1 MLYIPTLEQLNLMAA
16 LPVIAVATWACVLV
30 LVDLMLPK
38 SRKGLIPWLVVGNL
52 VFALVATLLTYN
64 DNGSAFLGM
73 YRADAFTG
81 FLNIVILLTAI
92 LSVMMSIS
100 YVQRTGIIR
109 SEYYILLMFSVLGMM
124 LMASSTDLVM
134 IFVALELLSI
144 PLYVMSA
151 FRAPDPKS
159 EEAGIKY
166 FLLGAF
172 ASAFFVFGAALVY
185 GATGATQLDQIFASA
200 ERVLQSNS
208 SHLFYLV
215 AGAGLMLVGLGFK
228 VAIAPFH
235 VWTPDV
241 YEGAPTSV
249 AAFMSVGAKLGG
261 FAALLRI
268 ATVAMGGILI
278 SDAEIRQAWQG
289 LLSLLAAFTVF
300 LGNLIAIAQYN
311 VKRMLAYSSI
321 ANAGYILIGLAAGAT
336 PGLQDAAVRAVLVYL
351 VTYLFTTLGAFAVV
365 ILMEKDDGS
374 PVMLDDFIGLG
385 RSRPLLAFMMA
396 VFMLSLIG
404 VPLTAGFIGKVAVFG
419 VAVNAGLIGLV
430 VFAVLMTVVSAY
442 YYARIIVNMYL
453 KDGEGQPVPE
463 EGPALRWA
471 IYICFVGTLAVGILP
486 TLVTA
491 LSDQVVLATTLFP

>member
-16 LPVIAVATWACVLV
+16 LPAIAVAVWACVLV
-30 LVDLMLPK
+30 IVDLLLPK
-38 SRKGLIPWLVVGNL
+38 GRKGLIPWLALGGL
-52 VFALVATLLTYN
+52 VFALIATLLTFN

-81 FLNIVILLTAI
+81 FLNAVVLLTAI
-92 LSVMMSIS
+92 LSILMSIR
-100 YVQRTGIIR
+100 YVQRTGLVR
-109 SEYYILLMFSVLGMM
+109 SEYYVLLMFSALGMM

-144 PLYVMSA
+144 PLYVLSA
-151 FRAPDPKS
+151 FRTPDRKS

-185 GATGATQLDQIFASA
+185 GATGTTHLDLVFASA
-200 ERVLQSNS
+200 GRVLESNS
-208 SHLFYLV
+208 PHLFYLV

-228 VAIAPFH
+228 AAIAPFH

-249 AAFMSVGAKLGG
+249 VAFMSVGAKLGG
-261 FAALLRI
+261 FAALMRI
-268 ATVAMGGILI
+268 AVVALGGVLMN
-278 SDAEIRQAWQG
+278 DAEIRQAWQG
-289 LLSLLAAFTVF
+289 LLSLLAALTVF
-300 LGNLIAIAQYN
+300 IGNLVAIAQNN

-321 ANAGYILIGLAAGAT
+321 ANAGYILIALAGGAT
-336 PGLQDAAVRAVLVYL
+336 PGLQDAAVRATLVYL
-351 VTYLFTTLGAFAVV
+351 ITYLFTTLGAFAVV
-365 ILMEKDDGS
+365 IALEKDDGS
-374 PVMLDDFIGLG
+374 PVMLDDFTGLG

-419 VAVNAGLIGLV
+419 VAVSAGLIGLV
-430 VFAVLMTVVSAY
+430 VFAVIMTVVSAF

-463 EGPALRWA
+463 EGHALRWA
-471 IYICFVGTLAVGILP
+471 TYICFVGTLAVGILP

-491 LSDQVVLATTLFP
+491 FSDQVVLATVLLP

>member
-1 MLYIPTLEQLNLMAA
+1 MLVIPTLEQLNMLAA
-16 LPVIAVATWACVLV
+16 LPAISVAAWACILV
-30 LVDLMLPK
+30 LIDLMLPK
-38 SRKGLIPWLVVGNL
+38 ERKGIIPWLVVGNL
-52 VFALVATLLTYN
+52 VFALVATLLTFN
-64 DNGSAFLGM
+64 NNGSAFLGM

-81 FLNIVILLTAI
+81 FLNVVILLTAI
-92 LSVMMSIS
+92 LSVMMSIN
-100 YVQRTGIIR
+100 YIQRTGIIR

-124 LMASSTDLVM
+124 LMAAATELVM

-172 ASAFFVFGAALVY
+172 SSAFFVFGAALVY
-185 GATGATQLDQIFASA
+185 GATGTTHLEAIFVSA
-200 ERVLQSNS
+200 ERVLQTNS
-208 SHLFYLV
+208 PHLFYLV
-215 AGAGLMLVGLGFK
+215 AGAGLLLVGLGFK
-228 VAIAPFH
+228 VALVPFH

-249 AAFMSVGAKLGG
+249 AAFMSVGAKVGG

-268 ATVAMGGILI
+268 ATVALGGTFMN
-278 SDAEIRQAWQG
+278 DADIRYAWQG
-289 LLSLLAAFTVF
+289 LLSLLAAATVF
-300 LGNLIAIAQYN
+300 IGNLVAIAQNN
-311 VKRMLAYSSI
+311 VKRLLAYSSI
-321 ANAGYILIGLAAGAT
+321 ANAGYIMIGLAAGAT
-336 PGLQDAAVRAVLVYL
+336 PGLQDAAVRAVLIYL
-351 VTYLFTTLGAFAVV
+351 ITYLFTTLGAFAVV
-365 ILMEKDDGS
+365 VLLEKDDGS
-374 PVMLDDFIGLG
+374 PVMLDDFIGLS
-385 RSRPLLAFMMA
+385 RTRPLLAFMMA

-419 VAVNAGLIGLV
+419 VAVNAGLFGLV
-430 VFAVLMTVVSAY
+430 VFAVLMTVVSAF

-453 KDGEGQPVPE
+453 RDEEGQPVPE

-491 LSDQVVLATTLFP
+491 LSDQVVLATTLIR

>member
-1 MLYIPTLEQLNLMAA
+1 MLYIPTLEQLNMVAA
-16 LPVIAVATWACVLV
+16 LPAIAVAVWACVLV
-30 LVDLMLPK
+30 LVDLFLPK
-38 SRKGLIPWLVVGNL
+38 ERKGLIPWLVIGNL
-52 VFALVATLLTYN
+52 AFALVVTLLTFN
-64 DNGSAFLGM
+64 SNSSAFLGM

-81 FLNIVILLTAI
+81 FLNVAIMLTAI
-92 LSVMMSIS
+92 LSVLMSIK
-100 YVQRTGIIR
+100 YIQRTGIVR

-124 LMASSTDLVM
+124 LMAAATELVM

-151 FRAPDPKS
+151 FRAPDPRS

-172 ASAFFVFGAALVY
+172 SSAFFVFGAALVY
-185 GATGATQLDQIFASA
+185 GATGTTHLTAIFASA
-200 ERVLQSNS
+200 EQVLQTNS
-208 SHLFYLV
+208 PQVFYLV
-215 AGAGLMLVGLGFK
+215 AGAGLILVGLGFK
-228 VAIAPFH
+228 VAVVPFH

-241 YEGAPTSV
+241 YDGAPSSV

-268 ATVAMGGILI
+268 ATVALGSTFLT
-278 SDAEIRQAWQG
+278 DADIRYAWQG
-289 LLSLLAAFTVF
+289 LLSLLAAATVF
-300 LGNLIAIAQYN
+300 LGNLVAIAQNN
-311 VKRMLAYSSI
+311 VKRLLAYSSI
-321 ANAGYILIGLAAGAT
+321 ANAGYILIALAAGST
-336 PGLQDAAVRAVLVYL
+336 PGLEDSAVRAALIYL
-351 VTYLFTTLGAFAVV
+351 VTYLFTTLGAWAIV
-365 ILMEKDDGS
+365 IMMEKDDGS

-404 VPLTAGFIGKVAVFG
+404 VPLTAGFVGKVAVFG
-419 VAVNAGLIGLV
+419 VAVNAGLIALV
-430 VFAVLMTVVSAY
+430 VFAVIMTAVSAY

-453 KDGEGQPVPE
+453 RDGEGEQVPD

-491 LSDQVVLATTLFP
+491 LSDQVVLATTLLP

>member
-1 MLYIPTLEQLNLMAA
+1 MLYVPTLEQLNMMAA
-16 LPVIAVATWACVLV
+16 LPAISVAAWACVMV
-30 LVDLMLPK
+30 LIDLMLPK
-38 SRKGLIPWLVVGNL
+38 DRKGLIPWLVVGNL
-52 VFALVATLLTYN
+52 AFALVATLLTFN

-100 YVQRTGIIR
+100 YIQRTGIIR

-124 LMASSTDLVM
+124 LMAAATELVL

-144 PLYVMSA
+144 PLYVMAA
-151 FRAPDPKS
+151 FRAPEPKS

-172 ASAFFVFGAALVY
+172 SSAFFVFGAALVY
-185 GATGATQLDQIFASA
+185 GATGTTHIDAIFASA
-200 ERVLQSNS
+200 ERVLQTNS
-208 SHLFYLV
+208 PQVFYLV
-215 AGAGLMLVGLGFK
+215 TGAALILVGLGFK
-228 VAIAPFH
+228 VAIVPFH

-241 YEGAPTSV
+241 YDGAPTSV
-249 AAFMSVGAKLGG
+249 AAFMSVGAKVGG

-268 ATVAMGGILI
+268 AMVALGGTLLN
-278 SDAEIRQAWQG
+278 DADIRYAWQG
-289 LLSLLAAFTVF
+289 LLSILAAATVF
-300 LGNLIAIAQYN
+300 VGNLVAIAQNN
-311 VKRMLAYSSI
+311 VKRLLAYSSI
-321 ANAGYILIGLAAGAT
+321 ANAGYILIALAAGAT
-336 PGLQDAAVRAVLVYL
+336 PGLQDAAVRAALVYL
-351 VTYLFTTLGAFAVV
+351 MTYLFTTLGAFAVV
-365 ILMEKDDGS
+365 VLLEKDDGR

-385 RSRPLLAFMMA
+385 RTRPLLAIIMA
-396 VFMLSLIG
+396 VFMLSMIG
-404 VPLTAGFIGKVAVFG
+404 VPLTAGFVGKVAVFG
-419 VAVNAGLIGLV
+419 VGVQAGLYALV
-430 VFAVLMTVVSAY
+430 VFAVIMTVVSAF

-486 TLVTA
+486 TLVTTF
-491 LSDQVVLATTLFP
+491 SDQVVLASILVR

>member
-16 LPVIAVATWACVLV
+16 LPAIMVAIGACALV
-30 LVDLMLPK
+30 LIDLMLPK
-38 SRKGLIPWLVVGNL
+38 SRKGIIPWLAIGVL
-52 VFALVATLLTYN
+52 ALALVATLLTYN

-81 FLNIVILLTAI
+81 FLNVVILLTAI
-92 LSVMMSIS
+92 LSVMMSIR
-100 YVQRTGIIR
+100 YVQRVGIVR
-109 SEYYILLMFSVLGMM
+109 SEYYVLMMFSALGMM

-172 ASAFFVFGAALVY
+172 ASAFFVFGAALIY
-185 GATGATQLDQIFASA
+185 GATGTTQLDLIFASA
-200 ERVLQSNS
+200 GRVLQSNS

-215 AGAGLMLVGLGFK
+215 AGAGLILVGLGFK

-261 FAALLRI
+261 FGALMRI
-268 ATVAMGGILI
+268 VSIALGGILV
-278 SDAEIRQAWQG
+278 SDAEIRLAWQG

-300 LGNLIAIAQYN
+300 IGNLVAIAQYN
-311 VKRMLAYSSI
+311 IKRMLAYSSI

-336 PGLQDAAVRAVLVYL
+336 PGLQDAAVRAALVYL
-351 VTYLFTTLGAFAVV
+351 ITYLFTTLGAFGIV
-365 ILMEKDDGS
+365 ILLEKDDS
-374 PVMLDDFIGLG
+374 KPVMLDDFIGLG
-385 RSRPLLAFMMA
+385 RSRPLVAFMMA

-404 VPLTAGFIGKVAVFG
+404 VPLTAGFIGKLAVFG
-419 VAVNAGLIGLV
+419 VAVSAGLIPLV
-430 VFAVLMTVVSAY
+430 VFAVIMTVVSAY
-442 YYARIIVNMYL
+442 YYARVIVNMYL
-453 KDGEGQPVPE
+453 KDGEGQPVPD
-463 EGPALRWA
+463 EGHALRWA
-471 IYICFVGTLAVGILP
+471 VYICFVGTLAVGILP
-486 TLVTA
+486 TLVTT
-491 LSDQVVLATTLFP
+491 LSDQVVLATALLP